1 MTVDCTYGLNP
12 QQAEAVINTE
22 GPMLIM
28 AGAGSGKTK
37 VLTCRVA
44 NLLQKGVRPYRILA
58 ITFTNKA
65 AAEMRERVNN
75 MSGPAAKDV
84 WLFTFH
90 AFCARFLR
98 MEIDKLPG
106 YNKNFAIYDT
116 DDTKKLIK
124 GILKELNID
133 DNRFS
138 PNKILNKISEA
149 KNKLIDAEHFSQS
162 IDSVDFNDKKV
173 AEVYERYQ
181 TQLKLNNAL
190 DFDDLLMLSIKLLQE
205 NKEVREK
212 YQDSFDYL
220 LVDEYQDTNHAQYL
234 LTKFLA
240 AKHRNICVVGD
251 ADQSIYGWRGADIQ
265 NILDFEKDYPDAK
278 VIKLEQNYRS
288 TQIILDAANAVIEN
302 NTGRKPKNLWT
313 ENKSGA
319 DIIYFQAVDER
330 DEARFV
336 IEQLQNLQ
344 RTENKKLGDMAIL
357 YRTNTQSRI
366 FEEMLIKSGISYN
379 MVGGLKFYERK
390 EIKDIIAYLR
400 VIFNP
405 ADSLSLLRIINVPKR
420 GIGDASLAKIQA
432 HAAANNVS
440 LFEAVSNAAAI
451 DGLSSRFVSK
461 LDDLAGII
469 FELMNLANEAPVEDL
484 IDRVLRD
491 TGYLEE
497 LENERTPQAQS
508 RIDNLHELISVAQEF
523 AASEE
528 ENNLENFLAHV
539 ALVSDIDD
547 TELGEDAITL
557 MTLHS
562 SKGLE
567 FSVVFLV
574 GMEEGL
580 FPHARTLMDETE
592 IEEERRLCY
601 VGITRAKEK
610 LFLSSTKMRTIYGNT
625 VTYPPSRFLQ
635 EIPARLVKTIKRQER
650 FSALENFKQVS
661 EKYSARPQK
670 PASTFNPH
678 SFMPQKPAAA
688 AGGTG
693 TRFNT
698 GDRVSHSKWGEGMV
712 VSVKDSPD
720 GQEVKV
726 AFAGAGV
733 RSLIT
738 GYALLKKSQHLSGGH
753 YGFRTCASTG
763 RSAETAQGNTPS
775 RIFILCT
782 GCAGDYRRRI

>member
-106 YNKNFAIYDT
+106 YGGNFAIYDT
-116 DDTKKLIK
+116 ADSQNLIK
-124 GILKELNID
+124 QILKEMNLD
-133 DNRFS
+133 DKRFQPS
-138 PNKILNKISEA
+138 GILSRISNA
-149 KNKLIDAEHFSQS
+149 KNALQDAAAFARQAG
-162 IDSVDFNDKKV
+162 DFYEQKV
-173 AEVYERYQ
+173 ADIYSRYEQ
-181 TQLKLNNAL
+181 KLQLNNAL

-212 YQDSFDYL
+212 YQDRFDYL

-432 HAAANNVS
+432 YAAANNVS

-461 LDDLAGII
+461 LDDLASII
-469 FELMNLANEAPVEDL
+469 FELMNLASEAPVEDL

-567 FSVVFLV
+567 FPVVFLV

-698 GDRVSHSKWGEGMV
+698 GDRISHSKWGEGMV

-733 RSLIT
+733 RSLLT
-738 GYALLKKSQHLSGGH
+738 KYAVLKKL
-753 YGFRTCASTG
+753 
-763 RSAETAQGNTPS
+763 
-775 RIFILCT
+775 
-782 GCAGDYRRRI
+782 

>member
-106 YNKNFAIYDT
+106 YGGNFAIYDT
-116 DDTKKLIK
+116 ADSQNLIK
-124 GILKELNID
+124 QILKEMNLD
-133 DNRFS
+133 DKRFQPS
-138 PNKILNKISEA
+138 GILSRISNA
-149 KNKLIDAEHFSQS
+149 KNALQDAAAFARQAG
-162 IDSVDFNDKKV
+162 DFYEQKV
-173 AEVYERYQ
+173 ADIYSRYEQ
-181 TQLKLNNAL
+181 KLQLNNAL

-212 YQDSFDYL
+212 YQDRFDYL

-432 HAAANNVS
+432 YAAANSVS

-567 FSVVFLV
+567 FPVVFLV

-661 EKYSARPQK
+661 EKYSERPQK

-688 AGGTG
+688 AGGTAG

-733 RSLIT
+733 RSLLT
-738 GYALLKKSQHLSGGH
+738 KYAVLKKL
-753 YGFRTCASTG
+753 
-763 RSAETAQGNTPS
+763 
-775 RIFILCT
+775 
-782 GCAGDYRRRI
+782 

>member
-98 MEIDKLPG
+98 MEIEKLPG
-106 YNKNFAIYDT
+106 YGGNFAIYDT
-116 DDTKKLIK
+116 ADSQNLIK
-124 GILKELNID
+124 QILKEMNLD
-133 DNRFS
+133 DKRFQPS
-138 PNKILNKISEA
+138 GILSRISNA
-149 KNKLIDAEHFSQS
+149 KNALQDAAAFARQAG
-162 IDSVDFNDKKV
+162 DFYEQKV
-173 AEVYERYQ
+173 ADIYSRYEQ
-181 TQLKLNNAL
+181 KLQLNNAL

-212 YQDSFDYL
+212 YQDRFDYL

-432 HAAANNVS
+432 YAAANNVS

-469 FELMNLANEAPVEDL
+469 FELMNLSGEAPVEDL

-567 FSVVFLV
+567 FPVVFLV

-688 AGGTG
+688 AGGTAG
-693 TRFNT
+693 TRFNN

-733 RSLIT
+733 RSLLT
-738 GYALLKKSQHLSGGH
+738 KYAVLKKL
-753 YGFRTCASTG
+753 
-763 RSAETAQGNTPS
+763 
-775 RIFILCT
+775 
-782 GCAGDYRRRI
+782 

>member
-106 YNKNFAIYDT
+106 YGGNFAIYDT
-116 DDTKKLIK
+116 ADSQNLIK
-124 GILKELNID
+124 QILKEMNLD
-133 DNRFS
+133 DKRFQPS
-138 PNKILNKISEA
+138 GILSRISNA
-149 KNKLIDAEHFSQS
+149 KNALQDAAAFARQAG
-162 IDSVDFNDKKV
+162 DFYEQKV
-173 AEVYERYQ
+173 ADIYSRYEQ
-181 TQLKLNNAL
+181 KLQLNNAL

-212 YQDSFDYL
+212 YQDRFDYL

-240 AKHRNICVVGD
+240 VKHRNICVVGD

-432 HAAANNVS
+432 YAAANNVS

-469 FELMNLANEAPVEDL
+469 FELMNLASEAPVEDL

-567 FSVVFLV
+567 FPVVFLV

-733 RSLIT
+733 RSLLT
-738 GYALLKKSQHLSGGH
+738 KYAVLKKL
-753 YGFRTCASTG
+753 
-763 RSAETAQGNTPS
+763 
-775 RIFILCT
+775 
-782 GCAGDYRRRI
+782 

>member
-106 YNKNFAIYDT
+106 YGGNFAIYDT
-116 DDTKKLIK
+116 ADSQNLIK
-124 GILKELNID
+124 QILKEMNLD
-133 DNRFS
+133 DKRFQPS
-138 PNKILNKISEA
+138 GILSRISNA
-149 KNKLIDAEHFSQS
+149 KNALQDAAAFARQAG
-162 IDSVDFNDKKV
+162 DFYEQKV
-173 AEVYERYQ
+173 ADIYSRYEQ
-181 TQLKLNNAL
+181 KLQLNNAL

-212 YQDSFDYL
+212 YQDRFDYL

-432 HAAANNVS
+432 YAAANNVS

-469 FELMNLANEAPVEDL
+469 FELMNLAGEAPVEDL

-567 FSVVFLV
+567 FPVVFLV

-661 EKYSARPQK
+661 EKYSVRPQK

-733 RSLIT
+733 RSLLT
-738 GYALLKKSQHLSGGH
+738 KYAVLKKL
-753 YGFRTCASTG
+753 
-763 RSAETAQGNTPS
+763 
-775 RIFILCT
+775 
-782 GCAGDYRRRI
+782 

>member
-106 YNKNFAIYDT
+106 YGGNFAIYDT
-116 DDTKKLIK
+116 ADSQNLIK
-124 GILKELNID
+124 QILKEMNLD
-133 DNRFS
+133 DKRFQPS
-138 PNKILNKISEA
+138 GILSRISNA
-149 KNKLIDAEHFSQS
+149 KNALQDAAAFARQAG
-162 IDSVDFNDKKV
+162 DFYEQKV
-173 AEVYERYQ
+173 ADIYSRYEQ
-181 TQLKLNNAL
+181 KLQLNNAL

-212 YQDSFDYL
+212 YQDRFDYL

-302 NTGRKPKNLWT
+302 NTDRKPKNLWT

-432 HAAANNVS
+432 YAAANNVS

-567 FSVVFLV
+567 FPVVFLV

-670 PASTFNPH
+670 PAGTFNPH

-733 RSLIT
+733 RSLLT
-738 GYALLKKSQHLSGGH
+738 KYAVLKKL
-753 YGFRTCASTG
+753 
-763 RSAETAQGNTPS
+763 
-775 RIFILCT
+775 
-782 GCAGDYRRRI
+782 

>member
-106 YNKNFAIYDT
+106 YGGNFAIYDT
-116 DDTKKLIK
+116 ADSQNLIK
-124 GILKELNID
+124 QILKEMNLD
-133 DNRFS
+133 DKRFQPS
-138 PNKILNKISEA
+138 GILSRISNA
-149 KNKLIDAEHFSQS
+149 KNALQDAAAFARQAG
-162 IDSVDFNDKKV
+162 DFYEQKV
-173 AEVYERYQ
+173 ADIYSRYEQ
-181 TQLKLNNAL
+181 KLQLNNAL

-212 YQDSFDYL
+212 YQDRFDYL

-432 HAAANNVS
+432 YAAANNVS

-567 FSVVFLV
+567 FPVVFLV

-688 AGGTG
+688 AGGKG

-733 RSLIT
+733 RSLLT
-738 GYALLKKSQHLSGGH
+738 KYAVLKKL
-753 YGFRTCASTG
+753 
-763 RSAETAQGNTPS
+763 
-775 RIFILCT
+775 
-782 GCAGDYRRRI
+782 

>member
-106 YNKNFAIYDT
+106 YGGNFAIYDT
-116 DDTKKLIK
+116 ADSQNLIK
-124 GILKELNID
+124 QILKEMNLD
-133 DNRFS
+133 DKRFQPS
-138 PNKILNKISEA
+138 GILSRISNA
-149 KNKLIDAEHFSQS
+149 KNALQDAAAFARQAG
-162 IDSVDFNDKKV
+162 DFYEQKV
-173 AEVYERYQ
+173 ADIYSRYEQ
-181 TQLKLNNAL
+181 KLQLNNAL

-212 YQDSFDYL
+212 YQDRFDYL

-344 RTENKKLGDMAIL
+344 HTENKKLGDMAIL

-432 HAAANNVS
+432 YAAANNVS

-469 FELMNLANEAPVEDL
+469 FELMNLASEAPVEDL

-567 FSVVFLV
+567 FPVVFLV

-733 RSLIT
+733 RSLLT
-738 GYALLKKSQHLSGGH
+738 KYAVLKKL
-753 YGFRTCASTG
+753 
-763 RSAETAQGNTPS
+763 
-775 RIFILCT
+775 
-782 GCAGDYRRRI
+782 

>member
-106 YNKNFAIYDT
+106 YGGNFAIYDT
-116 DDTKKLIK
+116 ADSQNLIK
-124 GILKELNID
+124 QILKEMNLD
-133 DNRFS
+133 DKRFQPS
-138 PNKILNKISEA
+138 GILSRISNA
-149 KNKLIDAEHFSQS
+149 KNALQDAAAFARQAG
-162 IDSVDFNDKKV
+162 DFYEQKV
-173 AEVYERYQ
+173 ADIYSRYEQ
-181 TQLKLNNAL
+181 KLQLNNAL

-212 YQDSFDYL
+212 YQDRFDYL

-432 HAAANNVS
+432 YAAANNVS

-469 FELMNLANEAPVEDL
+469 FELMNLAGEAPVEDL
-484 IDRVLRD
+484 IERVLRD

-567 FSVVFLV
+567 FPVVFLV

-678 SFMPQKPAAA
+678 SFMPQKPVAA

-733 RSLIT
+733 RSLLT
-738 GYALLKKSQHLSGGH
+738 KYAVLKKL
-753 YGFRTCASTG
+753 
-763 RSAETAQGNTPS
+763 
-775 RIFILCT
+775 
-782 GCAGDYRRRI
+782 

>member
-106 YNKNFAIYDT
+106 YGGNFAIYDT
-116 DDTKKLIK
+116 ADSQNLIK
-124 GILKELNID
+124 QILKEMNLD
-133 DNRFS
+133 DKRFQPS
-138 PNKILNKISEA
+138 GILSRISNA
-149 KNKLIDAEHFSQS
+149 KNALQDAAAFARQAG
-162 IDSVDFNDKKV
+162 DFYEQKV
-173 AEVYERYQ
+173 ADIYSRYEQ
-181 TQLKLNNAL
+181 KLQLNNAL

-212 YQDSFDYL
+212 YQDRFDYL

-432 HAAANNVS
+432 YAAANNVS

-567 FSVVFLV
+567 FPVVFLV

-688 AGGTG
+688 AGGTAG

-733 RSLIT
+733 RSLLT
-738 GYALLKKSQHLSGGH
+738 KYAVLKKL
-753 YGFRTCASTG
+753 
-763 RSAETAQGNTPS
+763 
-775 RIFILCT
+775 
-782 GCAGDYRRRI
+782 

>member
-106 YNKNFAIYDT
+106 YGGNFAIYDT
-116 DDTKKLIK
+116 ADSQNLIK
-124 GILKELNID
+124 QILKEMNLD
-133 DNRFS
+133 DKRFQPS
-138 PNKILNKISEA
+138 GILSRISNA
-149 KNKLIDAEHFSQS
+149 KNALQDAASFARQAG
-162 IDSVDFNDKKV
+162 DFYEQKV
-173 AEVYERYQ
+173 ADIYSRYEQ
-181 TQLKLNNAL
+181 KLQLNNAL

-212 YQDSFDYL
+212 YQDRFDYL

-420 GIGDASLAKIQA
+420 GIGDASLTKIQA
-432 HAAANNVS
+432 YAAANNVS

-567 FSVVFLV
+567 FPVVFLV

-733 RSLIT
+733 RSLLT
-738 GYALLKKSQHLSGGH
+738 KYAVLKKL
-753 YGFRTCASTG
+753 
-763 RSAETAQGNTPS
+763 
-775 RIFILCT
+775 
-782 GCAGDYRRRI
+782 

>member
-138 PNKILNKISEA
+138 PNKILNKISDA

-190 DFDDLLMLSIKLLQE
+190 DFDDLLMFSIKLLQE

-212 YQDSFDYL
+212 YQERFDYL
-220 LVDEYQDTNHAQYL
+220 LVDEYQDTNHVQYL
-234 LTKFLA
+234 LTKILA
-240 AKHRNICVVGD
+240 EKHRNICVVGD

-302 NTGRKPKNLWT
+302 KSRKICGLIIKAELKLLIFVLTMDVMKPDLLLNKYKIYNKQKAKN
-313 ENKSGA
+313 
-319 DIIYFQAVDER
+319 
-330 DEARFV
+330 
-336 IEQLQNLQ
+336 
-344 RTENKKLGDMAIL
+344 
-357 YRTNTQSRI
+357 
-366 FEEMLIKSGISYN
+366 
-379 MVGGLKFYERK
+379 
-390 EIKDIIAYLR
+390 
-400 VIFNP
+400 
-405 ADSLSLLRIINVPKR
+405 
-420 GIGDASLAKIQA
+420 
-432 HAAANNVS
+432 
-440 LFEAVSNAAAI
+440 
-451 DGLSSRFVSK
+451 
-461 LDDLAGII
+461 
-469 FELMNLANEAPVEDL
+469 
-484 IDRVLRD
+484 
-491 TGYLEE
+491 
-497 LENERTPQAQS
+497 
-508 RIDNLHELISVAQEF
+508 
-523 AASEE
+523 
-528 ENNLENFLAHV
+528 
-539 ALVSDIDD
+539 
-547 TELGEDAITL
+547 
-557 MTLHS
+557 
-562 SKGLE
+562 
-567 FSVVFLV
+567 
-574 GMEEGL
+574 
-580 FPHARTLMDETE
+580 
-592 IEEERRLCY
+592 
-601 VGITRAKEK
+601 
-610 LFLSSTKMRTIYGNT
+610 
-625 VTYPPSRFLQ
+625 
-635 EIPARLVKTIKRQER
+635 
-650 FSALENFKQVS
+650 
-661 EKYSARPQK
+661 
-670 PASTFNPH
+670 
-678 SFMPQKPAAA
+678 
-688 AGGTG
+688 
-693 TRFNT
+693 
-698 GDRVSHSKWGEGMV
+698 
-712 VSVKDSPD
+712 
-720 GQEVKV
+720 
-726 AFAGAGV
+726 
-733 RSLIT
+733 
-738 GYALLKKSQHLSGGH
+738 
-753 YGFRTCASTG
+753 
-763 RSAETAQGNTPS
+763 
-775 RIFILCT
+775 
-782 GCAGDYRRRI
+782 

>member
-106 YNKNFAIYDT
+106 YGGNFAIYDT
-116 DDTKKLIK
+116 ADSQNLIK
-124 GILKELNID
+124 QILKEMNLD
-133 DNRFS
+133 DKRFQPS
-138 PNKILNKISEA
+138 GILSRISNA
-149 KNKLIDAEHFSQS
+149 KNALQDAAAFARQAG
-162 IDSVDFNDKKV
+162 DFYEQKV
-173 AEVYERYQ
+173 ADIYSRYEQ
-181 TQLKLNNAL
+181 KLQLNNAL
-190 DFDDLLMLSIKLLQE
+190 DFDDLLMISIKLLQE

-212 YQDSFDYL
+212 YQDRFDYL

-432 HAAANNVS
+432 YAAANNVS

-469 FELMNLANEAPVEDL
+469 FELMNLAGEAPVEDL

-567 FSVVFLV
+567 FPVVFLV

-635 EIPARLVKTIKRQER
+635 EIPAHLVKTIKRQER

-678 SFMPQKPAAA
+678 SFMPQKTAAA

-733 RSLIT
+733 RSLLT
-738 GYALLKKSQHLSGGH
+738 KYAVLKKL
-753 YGFRTCASTG
+753 
-763 RSAETAQGNTPS
+763 
-775 RIFILCT
+775 
-782 GCAGDYRRRI
+782 

>member
-106 YNKNFAIYDT
+106 YGGNFAIYDT
-116 DDTKKLIK
+116 ADSQNLIK
-124 GILKELNID
+124 QILKEMNLD
-133 DNRFS
+133 DKRFQPS
-138 PNKILNKISEA
+138 GILSRISNA
-149 KNKLIDAEHFSQS
+149 KNALQDAAAFARQAG
-162 IDSVDFNDKKV
+162 DFYEQKV
-173 AEVYERYQ
+173 ADIYSRYEQ
-181 TQLKLNNAL
+181 KLQLNNAL

-212 YQDSFDYL
+212 YQDRFDYL

-432 HAAANNVS
+432 YAAANNVS
-440 LFEAVSNAAAI
+440 LFEAVSNAVAI

-567 FSVVFLV
+567 FPVVFLV

-733 RSLIT
+733 RSLLT
-738 GYALLKKSQHLSGGH
+738 KYAVLKKL
-753 YGFRTCASTG
+753 
-763 RSAETAQGNTPS
+763 
-775 RIFILCT
+775 
-782 GCAGDYRRRI
+782 

>member
-37 VLTCRVA
+37 VLTCCVA

-106 YNKNFAIYDT
+106 YGGNFAIYDT
-116 DDTKKLIK
+116 ADSQNLIK
-124 GILKELNID
+124 QILKEMNLD
-133 DNRFS
+133 DKRFQPS
-138 PNKILNKISEA
+138 GILSRISNA
-149 KNKLIDAEHFSQS
+149 KNALQDAAAFARQAG
-162 IDSVDFNDKKV
+162 DFYEQKV
-173 AEVYERYQ
+173 ADIYSRYEQ
-181 TQLKLNNAL
+181 KLQLNNAL

-212 YQDSFDYL
+212 YQDRFDYL

-432 HAAANNVS
+432 YAVGNNVS

-469 FELMNLANEAPVEDL
+469 FELMNLASEAPVEDL

-567 FSVVFLV
+567 FPVVFLV

-733 RSLIT
+733 RSLLT
-738 GYALLKKSQHLSGGH
+738 KYAVLKKL
-753 YGFRTCASTG
+753 
-763 RSAETAQGNTPS
+763 
-775 RIFILCT
+775 
-782 GCAGDYRRRI
+782 

>member
-1 MTVDCTYGLNP
+1 MTVDCTCGLNP

-106 YNKNFAIYDT
+106 YGGNFAIYDT
-116 DDTKKLIK
+116 ADSQNLIK
-124 GILKELNID
+124 QILKEMNLD
-133 DNRFS
+133 DKRFQPS
-138 PNKILNKISEA
+138 GILSRISNA
-149 KNKLIDAEHFSQS
+149 KNALQDAAAFARQAG
-162 IDSVDFNDKKV
+162 DFYEQKV
-173 AEVYERYQ
+173 ADIYSRYEQ
-181 TQLKLNNAL
+181 KLQLNNAL

-212 YQDSFDYL
+212 YQDRFDYL

-432 HAAANNVS
+432 YAAANNVS

-567 FSVVFLV
+567 FPVVFLV

-733 RSLIT
+733 RSLLT
-738 GYALLKKSQHLSGGH
+738 KYAVLKKL
-753 YGFRTCASTG
+753 
-763 RSAETAQGNTPS
+763 
-775 RIFILCT
+775 
-782 GCAGDYRRRI
+782 

>member
-106 YNKNFAIYDT
+106 YGGNFAIYDT
-116 DDTKKLIK
+116 ADSQNLIK
-124 GILKELNID
+124 QILKEMNLD
-133 DNRFS
+133 DKRFQPS
-138 PNKILNKISEA
+138 GILSRISNA
-149 KNKLIDAEHFSQS
+149 KNALQDAAAFARQAG
-162 IDSVDFNDKKV
+162 DFYEQKV
-173 AEVYERYQ
+173 ADIYSRYEQ
-181 TQLKLNNAL
+181 KLQLNNAL

-212 YQDSFDYL
+212 YQGRFDYL

-432 HAAANNVS
+432 YAAANNVS

-469 FELMNLANEAPVEDL
+469 FELMNLAGEAPVEDL

-567 FSVVFLV
+567 FPVVFLV

-733 RSLIT
+733 RSLLT
-738 GYALLKKSQHLSGGH
+738 KYAVLKKL
-753 YGFRTCASTG
+753 
-763 RSAETAQGNTPS
+763 
-775 RIFILCT
+775 
-782 GCAGDYRRRI
+782 

>member
-106 YNKNFAIYDT
+106 YGGNFAIYDT
-116 DDTKKLIK
+116 ADSQNLIK
-124 GILKELNID
+124 QILKEMNLD
-133 DNRFS
+133 DKRFQPS
-138 PNKILNKISEA
+138 GILSRISNA
-149 KNKLIDAEHFSQS
+149 KNALQDAAAFALQAG
-162 IDSVDFNDKKV
+162 DFYEQKV
-173 AEVYERYQ
+173 ADIYSRYEQ
-181 TQLKLNNAL
+181 KLQLNNAL

-212 YQDSFDYL
+212 YQDRFDYL

-366 FEEMLIKSGISYN
+366 SEEMLIKSGISYN

-420 GIGDASLAKIQA
+420 GIGDASLAKIQVY
-432 HAAANNVS
+432 AAANNVS

-567 FSVVFLV
+567 FPVVFLV

-733 RSLIT
+733 RSLLT
-738 GYALLKKSQHLSGGH
+738 KYAVLKKL
-753 YGFRTCASTG
+753 
-763 RSAETAQGNTPS
+763 
-775 RIFILCT
+775 
-782 GCAGDYRRRI
+782 

>member
-106 YNKNFAIYDT
+106 YGGNFAIYDT
-116 DDTKKLIK
+116 ADSQNLIK
-124 GILKELNID
+124 QILKEMNLD
-133 DNRFS
+133 DKRFQPS
-138 PNKILNKISEA
+138 GILSRISNA
-149 KNKLIDAEHFSQS
+149 KNALQDAAAFARQAG
-162 IDSVDFNDKKV
+162 DFYEQKV
-173 AEVYERYQ
+173 ADIYSRYEQ
-181 TQLKLNNAL
+181 KLQLNNAL

-212 YQDSFDYL
+212 YQDRFDYL

-432 HAAANNVS
+432 YAAANNVS

-567 FSVVFLV
+567 FPVVFLV

-670 PASTFNPH
+670 PASTFNPL

-733 RSLIT
+733 RSLLT
-738 GYALLKKSQHLSGGH
+738 KYAVLKKL
-753 YGFRTCASTG
+753 
-763 RSAETAQGNTPS
+763 
-775 RIFILCT
+775 
-782 GCAGDYRRRI
+782 

>member
-106 YNKNFAIYDT
+106 YGGNFAIYDT
-116 DDTKKLIK
+116 ADSQNLIK
-124 GILKELNID
+124 QILKEMNLD
-133 DNRFS
+133 DKRFQPS
-138 PNKILNKISEA
+138 GILSRISNA
-149 KNKLIDAEHFSQS
+149 KNALQDAAAFARQAG
-162 IDSVDFNDKKV
+162 DFYEQKV
-173 AEVYERYQ
+173 ADIYSRYEQ
-181 TQLKLNNAL
+181 KLQLNNAL

-212 YQDSFDYL
+212 YQDRFDYL

-432 HAAANNVS
+432 YAAANNVS

-469 FELMNLANEAPVEDL
+469 FELMNLASEAPVEDL

-567 FSVVFLV
+567 FPVVFLV

-650 FSALENFKQVS
+650 FSVLENFKQVS

-733 RSLIT
+733 RSLLT
-738 GYALLKKSQHLSGGH
+738 KYAVLKKL
-753 YGFRTCASTG
+753 
-763 RSAETAQGNTPS
+763 
-775 RIFILCT
+775 
-782 GCAGDYRRRI
+782 

>member
-22 GPMLIM
+22 GPMLVM

-106 YNKNFAIYDT
+106 YGGNFAIYDT
-116 DDTKKLIK
+116 ADSQNLIK
-124 GILKELNID
+124 QILKEMNLD
-133 DNRFS
+133 DKRFQPS
-138 PNKILNKISEA
+138 GILSRISNA
-149 KNKLIDAEHFSQS
+149 KNALQDAAAFARQAG
-162 IDSVDFNDKKV
+162 DFYEQKV
-173 AEVYERYQ
+173 ADIYSRYEQ
-181 TQLKLNNAL
+181 KLQLNNAL

-212 YQDSFDYL
+212 YQDRFDYL

-432 HAAANNVS
+432 YAAANNVS

-469 FELMNLANEAPVEDL
+469 FELMNLASEAPVEDL

-567 FSVVFLV
+567 FPVVFLV

-733 RSLIT
+733 RSLLT
-738 GYALLKKSQHLSGGH
+738 KYAVLKKL
-753 YGFRTCASTG
+753 
-763 RSAETAQGNTPS
+763 
-775 RIFILCT
+775 
-782 GCAGDYRRRI
+782 

>member
-1 MTVDCTYGLNP
+1 MNLDDKRFQP
-12 QQAEAVINTE
+12 
-22 GPMLIM
+22 
-28 AGAGSGKTK
+28 SGILSRISNAKN
-37 VLTCRVA
+37 A
-44 NLLQKGVRPYRILA
+44 LQD
-58 ITFTNKA
+58 A
-65 AAEMRERVNN
+65 AA
-75 MSGPAAKDV
+75 
-84 WLFTFH
+84 F
-90 AFCARFLR
+90 ARQA
-98 MEIDKLPG
+98 G
-106 YNKNFAIYDT
+106 
-116 DDTKKLIK
+116 
-124 GILKELNID
+124 
-133 DNRFS
+133 
-138 PNKILNKISEA
+138 
-149 KNKLIDAEHFSQS
+149 
-162 IDSVDFNDKKV
+162 DFYEQKV
-173 AEVYERYQ
+173 ADIYSRYEQ
-181 TQLKLNNAL
+181 KLQLNNAL

-212 YQDSFDYL
+212 YQDRFDYL

-420 GIGDASLAKIQA
+420 GIGDASLSKIQA
-432 HAAANNVS
+432 YAAGNNVS

-508 RIDNLHELISVAQEF
+508 RICLLYTSP
-523 AASEE
+523 SPR
-528 ENNLENFLAHV
+528 
-539 ALVSDIDD
+539 
-547 TELGEDAITL
+547 DA
-557 MTLHS
+557 
-562 SKGLE
+562 
-567 FSVVFLV
+567 
-574 GMEEGL
+574 
-580 FPHARTLMDETE
+580 
-592 IEEERRLCY
+592 
-601 VGITRAKEK
+601 
-610 LFLSSTKMRTIYGNT
+610 
-625 VTYPPSRFLQ
+625 
-635 EIPARLVKTIKRQER
+635 
-650 FSALENFKQVS
+650 
-661 EKYSARPQK
+661 
-670 PASTFNPH
+670 
-678 SFMPQKPAAA
+678 
-688 AGGTG
+688 
-693 TRFNT
+693 
-698 GDRVSHSKWGEGMV
+698 
-712 VSVKDSPD
+712 
-720 GQEVKV
+720 
-726 AFAGAGV
+726 
-733 RSLIT
+733 
-738 GYALLKKSQHLSGGH
+738 
-753 YGFRTCASTG
+753 
-763 RSAETAQGNTPS
+763 
-775 RIFILCT
+775 
-782 GCAGDYRRRI
+782 

>member
-106 YNKNFAIYDT
+106 YGGNFAIYDT
-116 DDTKKLIK
+116 ADSQNLIK
-124 GILKELNID
+124 QILKEMNLD
-133 DNRFS
+133 DKRFQPS
-138 PNKILNKISEA
+138 GILSRISNA
-149 KNKLIDAEHFSQS
+149 KNALQDAAAFARQAG
-162 IDSVDFNDKKV
+162 DFYEQKV
-173 AEVYERYQ
+173 ADIYSRYEQ
-181 TQLKLNNAL
+181 KLQLNNAL

-212 YQDSFDYL
+212 YQDRFDYL

-432 HAAANNVS
+432 YAAANNVS

-469 FELMNLANEAPVEDL
+469 FELMNLASEAPVEDL

-523 AASEE
+523 AESEE

-567 FSVVFLV
+567 FPVVFLV

-678 SFMPQKPAAA
+678 SFMPQKPAAV

-733 RSLIT
+733 RSLLT
-738 GYALLKKSQHLSGGH
+738 KYAVLKKL
-753 YGFRTCASTG
+753 
-763 RSAETAQGNTPS
+763 
-775 RIFILCT
+775 
-782 GCAGDYRRRI
+782 

>member
-106 YNKNFAIYDT
+106 YGGNFAIYDT
-116 DDTKKLIK
+116 ADSQNLIK
-124 GILKELNID
+124 QILKEMNLD
-133 DNRFS
+133 DKRFQPS
-138 PNKILNKISEA
+138 GILSRISNA
-149 KNKLIDAEHFSQS
+149 KNALQDAEAFARQAG
-162 IDSVDFNDKKV
+162 DFYEQKV
-173 AEVYERYQ
+173 ADIYSRYEQ
-181 TQLKLNNAL
+181 KMQLNNAL

-212 YQDSFDYL
+212 YQDRFDYL

-432 HAAANNVS
+432 YAAANNVS

-567 FSVVFLV
+567 FPVVFLV

-733 RSLIT
+733 RSLLT
-738 GYALLKKSQHLSGGH
+738 KYAVLKKL
-753 YGFRTCASTG
+753 
-763 RSAETAQGNTPS
+763 
-775 RIFILCT
+775 
-782 GCAGDYRRRI
+782 

>member
-1 MTVDCTYGLNP
+1 MTVDCIYGLNP

-106 YNKNFAIYDT
+106 YGGNFAIYDT
-116 DDTKKLIK
+116 ADSQNLIK
-124 GILKELNID
+124 QILKEMNLD
-133 DNRFS
+133 DKRFQPS
-138 PNKILNKISEA
+138 GILSRISNA
-149 KNKLIDAEHFSQS
+149 KNALQDAAAFARQAG
-162 IDSVDFNDKKV
+162 DFYEQKV
-173 AEVYERYQ
+173 ADIYSRYEQ
-181 TQLKLNNAL
+181 KLQLNNAL

-212 YQDSFDYL
+212 YQDRFDYL

-432 HAAANNVS
+432 YAAANNVS

-469 FELMNLANEAPVEDL
+469 FELMNLAGEVPVEDL

-567 FSVVFLV
+567 FPVVFLV

-733 RSLIT
+733 RSLLT
-738 GYALLKKSQHLSGGH
+738 KYAVLKKL
-753 YGFRTCASTG
+753 
-763 RSAETAQGNTPS
+763 
-775 RIFILCT
+775 
-782 GCAGDYRRRI
+782 

>member
-106 YNKNFAIYDT
+106 YGGNFAIYDT
-116 DDTKKLIK
+116 ADSQNLIK
-124 GILKELNID
+124 QILKEMNLD
-133 DNRFS
+133 DKRFQPS
-138 PNKILNKISEA
+138 GILSRISNA
-149 KNKLIDAEHFSQS
+149 KNALQDAAAFARQAG
-162 IDSVDFNDKKV
+162 DFYEQKV
-173 AEVYERYQ
+173 ADIYSRYEQ
-181 TQLKLNNAL
+181 KLQLNNAL

-212 YQDSFDYL
+212 YQDRFDYL

-313 ENKSGA
+313 ENKSGT

-432 HAAANNVS
+432 YAAANNVS

-469 FELMNLANEAPVEDL
+469 FELMNLASEAPVEDL

-567 FSVVFLV
+567 FPVVFLV

-678 SFMPQKPAAA
+678 SFMPQKPVAA

-733 RSLIT
+733 RSLLT
-738 GYALLKKSQHLSGGH
+738 KYAVLKKL
-753 YGFRTCASTG
+753 
-763 RSAETAQGNTPS
+763 
-775 RIFILCT
+775 
-782 GCAGDYRRRI
+782 

>member
-106 YNKNFAIYDT
+106 YGGNFAIYDT
-116 DDTKKLIK
+116 ADSQNLIK
-124 GILKELNID
+124 QILKEMNLD
-133 DNRFS
+133 DKRFQ
-138 PNKILNKISEA
+138 PLGILSRISNA
-149 KNKLIDAEHFSQS
+149 KNALQDAAAFARQAG
-162 IDSVDFNDKKV
+162 DFYEQKV
-173 AEVYERYQ
+173 ADIYSRYEQ
-181 TQLKLNNAL
+181 KLQLNNAL

-212 YQDSFDYL
+212 YQDRFDYL

-432 HAAANNVS
+432 YAAANNVS

-567 FSVVFLV
+567 FPVVFLV

-733 RSLIT
+733 RSLLT
-738 GYALLKKSQHLSGGH
+738 KYAVLKKL
-753 YGFRTCASTG
+753 
-763 RSAETAQGNTPS
+763 
-775 RIFILCT
+775 
-782 GCAGDYRRRI
+782 

>member
-44 NLLQKGVRPYRILA
+44 NLLQNGVRPYRILA

-106 YNKNFAIYDT
+106 YGGNFAIYDT
-116 DDTKKLIK
+116 ADSQNLIK
-124 GILKELNID
+124 QILKEMNLD
-133 DNRFS
+133 DKRFQPS
-138 PNKILNKISEA
+138 GILSRISNA
-149 KNKLIDAEHFSQS
+149 KNALQDAAAFVRQAG
-162 IDSVDFNDKKV
+162 DFYEQKV
-173 AEVYERYQ
+173 ADIYSRYEQ
-181 TQLKLNNAL
+181 KLQLNNAL

-212 YQDSFDYL
+212 YQDRFDYL

-432 HAAANNVS
+432 YAAANNVS

-469 FELMNLANEAPVEDL
+469 FELMNLAGEAPVEDL

-567 FSVVFLV
+567 FPVVFLV

-733 RSLIT
+733 RSLLT
-738 GYALLKKSQHLSGGH
+738 KYAVLKKL
-753 YGFRTCASTG
+753 
-763 RSAETAQGNTPS
+763 
-775 RIFILCT
+775 
-782 GCAGDYRRRI
+782 

>member
-106 YNKNFAIYDT
+106 YGGNFAIYDT
-116 DDTKKLIK
+116 ADSQNLIK
-124 GILKELNID
+124 QILKEMNLD
-133 DNRFS
+133 DKRFQPS
-138 PNKILNKISEA
+138 GILSRISNA
-149 KNKLIDAEHFSQS
+149 KNALQDAAAFARQAG
-162 IDSVDFNDKKV
+162 DFYEQKV
-173 AEVYERYQ
+173 ADIYSHYEQ
-181 TQLKLNNAL
+181 KLQLNNAL

-212 YQDSFDYL
+212 YQDRFDYL

-432 HAAANNVS
+432 YSAANNVS

-539 ALVSDIDD
+539 ALVSDVDD

-567 FSVVFLV
+567 FPVVFLV

-733 RSLIT
+733 RSLLT
-738 GYALLKKSQHLSGGH
+738 KYAVLKKL
-753 YGFRTCASTG
+753 
-763 RSAETAQGNTPS
+763 
-775 RIFILCT
+775 
-782 GCAGDYRRRI
+782 

>member
-58 ITFTNKA
+58 ITFTNRA

-106 YNKNFAIYDT
+106 YGGNFAIYDT
-116 DDTKKLIK
+116 ADSQNLIK
-124 GILKELNID
+124 QILKEMNLD
-133 DNRFS
+133 DKRFQPS
-138 PNKILNKISEA
+138 GILSRISNA
-149 KNKLIDAEHFSQS
+149 KNALQDAAAFARQAG
-162 IDSVDFNDKKV
+162 DFYEQKV
-173 AEVYERYQ
+173 ADIYSRYEQ
-181 TQLKLNNAL
+181 KLQLNNAL

-212 YQDSFDYL
+212 YQDRFDYL

-234 LTKFLA
+234 LTKLLA

-432 HAAANNVS
+432 YAAANNVS

-469 FELMNLANEAPVEDL
+469 FELMNLASEAPVEDL

-567 FSVVFLV
+567 FPVVFLV

-733 RSLIT
+733 RSLLT
-738 GYALLKKSQHLSGGH
+738 KYAVLKKL
-753 YGFRTCASTG
+753 
-763 RSAETAQGNTPS
+763 
-775 RIFILCT
+775 
-782 GCAGDYRRRI
+782 

>member
-44 NLLQKGVRPYRILA
+44 NLLQKVVRPYRILA

-106 YNKNFAIYDT
+106 YGGNFAIYDT
-116 DDTKKLIK
+116 ADSQNLIK
-124 GILKELNID
+124 QILKEMNLD
-133 DNRFS
+133 DKRFQPS
-138 PNKILNKISEA
+138 GILSRISNA
-149 KNKLIDAEHFSQS
+149 KNALQDAAAFARQAG
-162 IDSVDFNDKKV
+162 DFYEQKV
-173 AEVYERYQ
+173 ADIYSRYEQ
-181 TQLKLNNAL
+181 KLQLNNAL

-212 YQDSFDYL
+212 YQDRFDYL

-432 HAAANNVS
+432 YAAANNVS

-469 FELMNLANEAPVEDL
+469 FELMNLASEAPVEDL

-567 FSVVFLV
+567 FPVVFLV

-733 RSLIT
+733 RSLLT
-738 GYALLKKSQHLSGGH
+738 KYAVLKKL
-753 YGFRTCASTG
+753 
-763 RSAETAQGNTPS
+763 
-775 RIFILCT
+775 
-782 GCAGDYRRRI
+782 

>member
-106 YNKNFAIYDT
+106 YGGNFAIYDT
-116 DDTKKLIK
+116 ADSQNLIK
-124 GILKELNID
+124 QILKEMNLD
-133 DNRFS
+133 DKRFQ
-138 PNKILNKISEA
+138 PLGILSRISNA
-149 KNKLIDAEHFSQS
+149 KNALQDAAAFARQAG
-162 IDSVDFNDKKV
+162 DFYEQKV
-173 AEVYERYQ
+173 ADIYSRYEQ
-181 TQLKLNNAL
+181 KLQLNNAL

-212 YQDSFDYL
+212 YQDRFDYL

-432 HAAANNVS
+432 YAAANNVS

-469 FELMNLANEAPVEDL
+469 FELMNLASEAPVEDL

-567 FSVVFLV
+567 FPVVFLV

-733 RSLIT
+733 RSLLT
-738 GYALLKKSQHLSGGH
+738 KYAVLKKL
-753 YGFRTCASTG
+753 
-763 RSAETAQGNTPS
+763 
-775 RIFILCT
+775 
-782 GCAGDYRRRI
+782 

>member
-106 YNKNFAIYDT
+106 YGGNFAIYDT
-116 DDTKKLIK
+116 ADSQNLIK
-124 GILKELNID
+124 QILKEMNLD
-133 DNRFS
+133 DKRFQPS
-138 PNKILNKISEA
+138 GILSRISNA
-149 KNKLIDAEHFSQS
+149 KNALQDAASFARQAG
-162 IDSVDFNDKKV
+162 DFYEQKV
-173 AEVYERYQ
+173 ADIYSRYEQ
-181 TQLKLNNAL
+181 KLQLNNAL

-212 YQDSFDYL
+212 YQDRFDYL

-432 HAAANNVS
+432 YAAANNVS

-539 ALVSDIDD
+539 ALVSDVDD

-567 FSVVFLV
+567 FPVVFLV

-733 RSLIT
+733 RSLLT
-738 GYALLKKSQHLSGGH
+738 KYAVLKKL
-753 YGFRTCASTG
+753 
-763 RSAETAQGNTPS
+763 
-775 RIFILCT
+775 
-782 GCAGDYRRRI
+782 

>member
-106 YNKNFAIYDT
+106 YGGNFAIYDT
-116 DDTKKLIK
+116 ADSQNLIK
-124 GILKELNID
+124 QILKEMNLD
-133 DNRFS
+133 DKRFQPS
-138 PNKILNKISEA
+138 GILSRISNA
-149 KNKLIDAEHFSQS
+149 KNALQDAAAFARQAG
-162 IDSVDFNDKKV
+162 DFYEQKV
-173 AEVYERYQ
+173 ADIYSRYEQ
-181 TQLKLNNAL
+181 KLQLNNAL

-212 YQDSFDYL
+212 YQDRFDYL

-234 LTKFLA
+234 LTKLLA

-319 DIIYFQAVDER
+319 GIIYFQAVDER

-432 HAAANNVS
+432 YAAANNVS

-469 FELMNLANEAPVEDL
+469 FELMNLASEAQVEDL
-484 IDRVLRD
+484 IDCVLRD

-567 FSVVFLV
+567 FPVVFLV

-580 FPHARTLMDETE
+580 FPHARTLMNETE

-698 GDRVSHSKWGEGMV
+698 GDRVSHNRWGEGMV

-733 RSLIT
+733 RSLLT
-738 GYALLKKSQHLSGGH
+738 KYAVLKKL
-753 YGFRTCASTG
+753 
-763 RSAETAQGNTPS
+763 
-775 RIFILCT
+775 
-782 GCAGDYRRRI
+782 

>member
-106 YNKNFAIYDT
+106 YGGNFAIYDT
-116 DDTKKLIK
+116 ADSQNLIK
-124 GILKELNID
+124 QILKEMNLD
-133 DNRFS
+133 DKRFQPS
-138 PNKILNKISEA
+138 GILSRISNA
-149 KNKLIDAEHFSQS
+149 KNALQDAAAFARQAG
-162 IDSVDFNDKKV
+162 DFYEQKV
-173 AEVYERYQ
+173 ADIYSRYEQ
-181 TQLKLNNAL
+181 KLQLNNAL

-212 YQDSFDYL
+212 YQDRFDYL

-432 HAAANNVS
+432 YAAANNVS

-469 FELMNLANEAPVEDL
+469 FELMNLASEAPVEDL

-567 FSVVFLV
+567 FPVVFLV

-678 SFMPQKPAAA
+678 SFMPQKTVAA

-733 RSLIT
+733 RSLLT
-738 GYALLKKSQHLSGGH
+738 KYAVLKKL
-753 YGFRTCASTG
+753 
-763 RSAETAQGNTPS
+763 
-775 RIFILCT
+775 
-782 GCAGDYRRRI
+782 